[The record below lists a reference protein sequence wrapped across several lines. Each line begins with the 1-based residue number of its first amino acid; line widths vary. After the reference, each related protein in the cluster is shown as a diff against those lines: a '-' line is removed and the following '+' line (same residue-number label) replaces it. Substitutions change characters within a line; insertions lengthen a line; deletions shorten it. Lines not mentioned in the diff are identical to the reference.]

1 MESDTMNIPTT
12 PCFYE
17 EDLPEDGSLPVLD
30 PDRARRALEL
40 DVHYIGQDR
49 YFVDNGKG
57 GYWVNLDPLD
67 CNCGDAVWNNQ
78 ICRHLIA
85 ALTLAGYG
93 PAVETVARAYEK
105 LESEREEEEESPEA
119 ETSSS
124 SEQLPE
130 GTDDG
135 DSEGES
141 SNQKEAEEDPFAP
154 FRKDPPGPRWEV

>member
-1 MESDTMNIPTT
+1 MNIPTT

-17 EDLPEDGSLPVLD
+17 EDLPEDGSLPALD
-30 PDRARRALEL
+30 PGRARRALEL

-49 YFVDNGKG
+49 YFVDNGEG

-93 PAVETVARAYEK
+93 PAVEAVARAYAN
-105 LESEREEEEESPEA
+105 LESEKEDEKEESPEA
-119 ETSSS
+119 ATSSF
-124 SEQLPE
+124 SEGPPE
-130 GTDDG
+130 TTDDG
-135 DSEGES
+135 DPEDES
-141 SNQKEAEEDPFAP
+141 SNQREAEEDPFAP